1 MNREIEYE
9 CRGVWT
15 WRRLTS
21 AMDHWQIIKV
31 IILQDLKR
39 HILQIKVND
48 NAYLILEPHVLCN
61 NVGKLAKSFHF
72 TRMDSLCFSTY
83 RDSSTCNKMYFGQTN
98 AICSKQNFF
107 SAFVNHMATIAINS
121 KKHFREKYR
130 PEAFHN
136 LLWNKNKEHSV
147 GYKILY

>member
-39 HILQIKVND
+39 HILQIKVNE
-48 NAYLILEPHVLCN
+48 NAYLILERMFYATMSV
-61 NVGKLAKSFHF
+61 KLEKSFHF
-72 TRMDSLCFSTY
+72 TRIDSLCFSTY

-98 AICSKQNFF
+98 AICSKQNVFP
-107 SAFVNHMATIAINS
+107 AFVNYLVTIAINS
-121 KKHFREKYR
+121 KNISAKNIGLKPFIICLEKR
-130 PEAFHN
+130 
-136 LLWNKNKEHSV
+136 NKEHSV
-147 GYKILY
+147 G